1 MDSCIRYCLSVSD
14 LHPRV
19 PKGGV
24 DTQILPCMAFHPFY
38 RVCTT
43 CQTALRA
50 AGSLPLC
57 QQSLMKAFS
66 SFCEKH
72 NILFFLVNV
81 IYCGS
86 RGSNSRPRVSQANIP
101 PPNDTHNLTPSPSLC
116 LSSTSP
122 AGGSIWRDVAE
133 KLHHSTFMVQNSR
146 APIYYGHGTKN
157 CSYV

>member
-1 MDSCIRYCLSVSD
+1 MSDTVSLELQTTKNHHLSFGLNGIYGLMHPLLSVCVY
-14 LHPRV
+14 LHARV

-24 DTQILPCMAFHPFY
+24 DTQILPCMTFHPFY

-57 QQSLMKAFS
+57 QLSLMKAFS

-86 RGSNSRPRVSQANIP
+86 RGSNSRPRVSQAYIP
-101 PPNDTHNLTPSPSLC
+101 PPNDTHNLPP
-116 LSSTSP
+116 P
-122 AGGSIWRDVAE
+122 
-133 KLHHSTFMVQNSR
+133 
-146 APIYYGHGTKN
+146 
-157 CSYV
+157 